1 MLGCKDMM
9 VVDYAPGEPDEIKY
23 RRHRKR
29 RTGLDRGLNDSVET
43 DEALTVPQRLAK
55 SRQMKKYKSRLKLG
69 RQRAARRIASKEKL
83 EKRARKKAR
92 EAILKKLTKDI
103 PKSDLTYARRAEL
116 EKRLDKIRPRIDR
129 LAKKMLPKVRQAE
142 LKKRRK

>member
-1 MLGCKDMM
+1 MLGFKDMM
-9 VVDYAPGEPDEIKY
+9 VVDYKPGEPDSIKY
-23 RRHRKR
+23 RAKR
-29 RTGLDRGLNDSVET
+29 RKIQDTE
-43 DEALTVPQRLAK
+43 EALTVPQRLAK
-55 SRQMKKYKSRLKLG
+55 SRQMKKFKSRLKLG

-92 EAILKKLTKDI
+92 EIILKKLTKDI

>member
-1 MLGCKDMM
+1 MLGFKDMM
-9 VVDYAPGEPDEIKY
+9 VVDYRPGEPEEIKY
-23 RRHRKR
+23 RAKKRKIQD
-29 RTGLDRGLNDSVET
+29 TE
-43 DEALTVPQRLAK
+43 EALTVPQRLAK

-116 EKRLDKIRPRIDR
+116 EKRLDKMKSRIDR
-129 LAKKMLPKVRQAE
+129 MAKKMLPKVRQAE
-142 LKKRRK
+142 ISKRRS

>member
-1 MLGCKDMM
+1 MLGFKDMM

-116 EKRLDKIRPRIDR
+116 EKRLDKMKPRIDR
-129 LAKKMLPKVRQAE
+129 MAKKMLPKVRQAE
-142 LKKRRK
+142 LSKRRK